1 MNNKITQVL
10 WVLQIGDI
18 QEYFNEIDKIIQ
30 LNYCIHYN
38 KMLIQEYYDK
48 QTLIT
53 YNQYTKFHLSDA
65 GLDIINI
72 NKNNIKET
80 MTYKLKWEGN
90 SIL

>member
-10 WVLQIGDI
+10 WVLQTGDI

-30 LNYCIHYN
+30 LNNDIHDN
-38 KMLIQEYYDK
+38 KMLIQEYYYK
-48 QTLIT
+48 QTPIT
-53 YNQYTKFHLSDA
+53 YNQYTKFHLSDT

-72 NKNNIKET
+72 NKSNITEIIK
-80 MTYKLKWEGN
+80 YKLKWEGN